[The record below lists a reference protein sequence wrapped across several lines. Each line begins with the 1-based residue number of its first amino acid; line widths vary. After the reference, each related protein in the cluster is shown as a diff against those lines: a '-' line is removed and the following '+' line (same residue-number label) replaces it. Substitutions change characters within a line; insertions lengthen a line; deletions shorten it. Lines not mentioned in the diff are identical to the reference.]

1 MSVVMPSGPIEEAFL
16 LIKTMKVRG
25 AGRIARTA
33 TKALSDYA
41 LTMRSSSPAEF
52 FTQLSEAGGRLKAA
66 RPTAVS
72 LPNSVNFLVSSV
84 KRALD
89 LGKAVEELRLI
100 VRNSAE
106 DFISHSLEAVDR
118 IAEIGAKRISEGDV
132 LLTHC
137 QSDAASGVIIRAQKM
152 GKNIS
157 VFVTETRPRFQGRLT
172 AAWLA
177 RNGVRTTLI
186 TDSAARLYMGKV
198 DKVIFGA
205 DAIAANGAV
214 VNKIGTAQISLVAKE
229 ARARVFVAAESY
241 KLSPQTFLGELVE
254 IEERDADEVVPK
266 AWRREHPA
274 IEVRNPAFDVTPP
287 EYIDLIITE
296 RGVFPPQGI
305 ILLMKELYQAS

>member
-1 MSVVMPSGPIEEAFL
+1 MFPTMPFSPIDETFQ
-16 LIKTMKVRG
+16 LIKTMRVRG
-25 AGRIARTA
+25 AGRIARA
-33 TKALSDYA
+33 AAKALSDYA
-41 LTMRSSSPAEF
+41 TSLRASTPEEF
-52 FTQLSEAGGRLKAA
+52 YTQVSKAGELLKSA

-72 LPNSVNFLVSSV
+72 LPNGVNFLVSSV
-84 KRALD
+84 RRAVD
-89 LGKAVEELRLI
+89 AGKSVRELRKIVEE
-100 VRNSAE
+100 SAA
-106 DFISHSLEAVDR
+106 DFIRHSLEAVDR
-118 IAEIGAKRISEGDV
+118 IAEMGARRISDGDV

-137 QSDAASGVIIRAQKM
+137 QSDAASGVIIRAQEM
-152 GKNIS
+152 GKDIS

-172 AAWLA
+172 AAVLA

-186 TDSAARLYMGKV
+186 VDSAARLYMGKV
-198 DKVIFGA
+198 DKVVFGA

-254 IEERDADEVVPK
+254 IEERDAGEVVPRG
-266 AWRREHPA
+266 WRQDHAA
-274 IEVRNPAFDVTPP
+274 IKVRNPAFDVTPP

-296 RGVFPPQGI
+296 RGVFPPQGV